1 MSDVS
6 ASITRYVGTRRPR
19 IDGRGKVMGATRYLA
34 DTGRLGMLHA
44 RIVPAVYAHARIT
57 SIDGAAALLAPGVV
71 AVLTAGDLPIVGSGP
86 QRRFEPLA
94 RDEVVYAGQPVALV
108 VAESEAA
115 AEDGV
120 AMVLVELE
128 PLAPVVD
135 LLTAMDL
142 NAPLMR
148 TSHPGGAGLSAALD
162 ESDPGLEGFSR
173 NVISRV
179 RDERGD
185 VDTAFAGADV
195 IVGGRFTAA
204 WAYQAYLEPHSAT
217 AWVEPDGSLAVS
229 TSTQSLFMTRNHLA
243 AVFGLPVSKVLVA
256 GAPVGGAFG
265 SKQTVIEPL
274 VAGAALALRAPVQLV
289 LTRREDFASTK
300 PAQGTIADL
309 QLAASRAGE
318 FLALRARVAYDTG
331 AYSESSLHMAAGSVI
346 TGPYRWPAFDVVGL
360 GVRTN
365 RFAAGQYRA
374 PTGPQLTHAL
384 ETLIDELAAELGLD
398 PLDLRRQNLVAE
410 GDPTVSGEVWP
421 RIGAVE
427 CLEELRGHRLWT
439 ARSNLPAGE
448 GIGLAIGSW
457 EGSMEPAAATCRL
470 EPDGTIT
477 VITGVMDISGVAGGF
492 AVIAAETFGV
502 PVEAVAVVAAE
513 TSSAPPAP
521 GSNSSAITYGVG
533 IAVQQAVGDAR
544 DRFLRLAAELF
555 EIEPG
560 DLEIVDGFVVPSGAP
575 TRGRSVADI
584 ASELSE
590 GYAAPVEGH
599 ATTAHSVVAPSV
611 AGHLAHVRVD
621 KETGRV
627 EVLDYAVVQDVG
639 RAIDPALVEDQM
651 LGSAVQSIGRALHEA
666 MLHDDQGQLITG
678 TFLDYAVPRAGS
690 VPAIDTRIIEVPA
703 PEGPFGARGIGE
715 AAILPGPAAIA
726 NAIAAATGLRMR
738 DLPMT
743 PQRVWAA
750 TRERDARPTNED

>member
-1 MSDVS
+1 
-6 ASITRYVGTRRPR
+6 
-19 IDGRGKVMGATRYLA
+19 
-34 DTGRLGMLHA
+34 
-44 RIVPAVYAHARIT
+44 
-57 SIDGAAALLAPGVV
+57 
-71 AVLTAGDLPIVGSGP
+71 
-86 QRRFEPLA
+86 
-94 RDEVVYAGQPVALV
+94 
-108 VAESEAA
+108 
-115 AEDGV
+115 
-120 AMVLVELE
+120 
-128 PLAPVVD
+128 
-135 LLTAMDL
+135 
-142 NAPLMR
+142 
-148 TSHPGGAGLSAALD
+148 
-162 ESDPGLEGFSR
+162 
-173 NVISRV
+173 
-179 RDERGD
+179 
-185 VDTAFAGADV
+185 
-195 IVGGRFTAA
+195 
-204 WAYQAYLEPHSAT
+204 
-217 AWVEPDGSLAVS
+217 
-229 TSTQSLFMTRNHLA
+229 
-243 AVFGLPVSKVLVA
+243 
-256 GAPVGGAFG
+256 
-265 SKQTVIEPL
+265 
-274 VAGAALALRAPVQLV
+274 
-289 LTRREDFASTK
+289 
-300 PAQGTIADL
+300 
-309 QLAASRAGE
+309 
-318 FLALRARVAYDTG
+318 
-331 AYSESSLHMAAGSVI
+331 MAAGSVI

-384 ETLIDELAAELGLD
+384 ETLIDELAAELDLD
-398 PLDLRRQNLVAE
+398 PIDLRRQNLVAE
-410 GDPTVSGEVWP
+410 GDPTVSGDVWP

-533 IAVQQAVGDAR
+533 IAVQQAVADAR
-544 DRFLRLAAELF
+544 DRFLRLAAEMF

-560 DLEIVDGFVVPSGAP
+560 DLEIVDGIVVPSGAP

-678 TFLDYAVPRAGS
+678 TFLDYAVPRAAS

-726 NAIAAATGLRMR
+726 NAIAAATGLRLR

-750 TRERDARPTNED
+750 ARERDVAQLDGD